1 MSSRRSPHRRPL
13 PAMLGATVVSAALA
27 LPAAAQDLLTA
38 RAELKDQQGR
48 SVGNAVLYETPAG
61 VLLQASFAGLPPGVH
76 AFHIHETGACEPT
89 FEAAGGH
96 LSPDERSHGY
106 LREDGPHAGDLP
118 NIHVPE
124 TGNLQ
129 IEVLTLL
136 DDMDAQLFDDDGA
149 ALVIHEG
156 ADDYAS
162 QPAGDAGSPIAC
174 GVIERQGERRGERSG
189 N

>member
-1 MSSRRSPHRRPL
+1 MSSRPSPPRRPL
-13 PAMLGATVVSAALA
+13 PAILGATAVAAALA
-27 LPAAAQDLLTA
+27 LPAAAQDLPTA

-48 SVGNAVLYETPAG
+48 TVGNALLYETPAG
-61 VLLQASFAGLPPGVH
+61 VLLQASFAGLPAGVH
-76 AFHIHETGACEPT
+76 ALHIHETGACEPS

-96 LSPDERSHGY
+96 LSPDGRSHGY
-106 LREDGPHAGDLP
+106 LREDGPHTGDMP

-129 IEVLTLL
+129 IELMTLL
-136 DDMDAQLFDDDGA
+136 DDMDAQLLDDDGA
-149 ALVIHEG
+149 ALVIHAG

-174 GVIERQGERRGERSG
+174 GVIGRQGD
-189 N
+189 